1 MPLYGFVCEECQQEF
16 EELVMGSAQIAEVTC
31 PQCAGSQVQRQ
42 LSLVAAFK
50 GSGGSASLS
59 ASSGTCAPSG

>member
-1 MPLYGFVCEECQQEF
+1 MPLYGFVCDDCEQEF
-16 EELVMGSAQIAEVTC
+16 EELVMSSTQTAEVTC

-50 GSGGSASLS
+50 SSGGSASLS
-59 ASSGTCAPSG
+59 ASSGACAPSG